1 MDILQKNQVLYCQN
15 GDAVSV
21 INCSDNELTLF
32 YKGKV
37 VKRPRDVI
45 GSKLFLSC
53 PPGVK
58 PNRSTIE
65 NKPLNYSTVQKVIK
79 VKIGSEILLQ
89 NLDTNDQCR
98 YKIVSSYIA
107 RTAKGMS
114 GAYYG
119 LSYEEKKVSD
129 AKPQEGTI
137 SDQSPIGKA
146 VIGHIKGDEF
156 SVFLPEGVVVK
167 YRLID
172 VN

>member
-1 MDILQKNQVLYCQN
+1 
-15 GDAVSV
+15 
-21 INCSDNELTLF
+21 
-32 YKGKV
+32 
-37 VKRPRDVI
+37 
-45 GSKLFLSC
+45 
-53 PPGVK
+53 
-58 PNRSTIE
+58 
-65 NKPLNYSTVQKVIK
+65 
-79 VKIGSEILLQ
+79 
-89 NLDTNDQCR
+89 
-98 YKIVSSYIA
+98 
-107 RTAKGMS
+107 MS